1 VTRDADRKGR
11 KGKEKRDRCRKF
23 ENAECRVQSADVQT
37 ECRKVQALSGTG
49 DSIIYFVT
57 AADFFVSA
65 SLGSFF
71 C

>member
-1 VTRDADRKGR
+1 MQS
-11 KGKEKRDRCRKF
+11 
-23 ENAECRVQSADVQT
+23 AECRRADRVQ
-37 ECRKVQALSGTG
+37 VQALSGTG

-71 C
+71 LLTAAAFTVRGAAEGR